1 MSGEKVEWVEIIE
14 PKTKEHMYANLA
26 TGECV
31 WDPPAGVPV
40 KKTDN
45 KQWWELFDHNTG
57 RFYYYN
63 ATSQKTVWHR
73 PPNCDIIPLAKL
85 QTLKQNT
92 EPSPGGG
99 SCGVVS
105 TPKEDEKKKETVST
119 QTPGRSIRA
128 LPPANIKLNTG
139 GNMPTPLNTSE
150 KASEEE
156 SASSPRTSRPH
167 HHHHHHHRHQDGC
180 RSGDSRNRRGSQSS
194 WRRNAQSQDSGRSSD
209 SSSVSVCRQGGEIKP
224 ALAPSPSTPLLK
236 KRSPSQAKA
245 NSFDT
250 NISIGGGYSLGQ
262 ENRVS
267 TQRPQ
272 RILTGSASN
281 HGISRS
287 HSFAQRQRAKEEEEA
302 MHEKYFIGDQLDKE
316 ISSMKNSAPAKLSPE
331 YSNFI
336 PPPLKLSYE
345 HSSRPLRETQSDIED
360 SNGAWGTSNKKQPS
374 GHSSDQETGT
384 ILELAESKRE
394 TSSLDDRSQEDYG
407 AGLPLQPHIIPLHRY
422 IVEQAKSS
430 GCYRFGQLPEEETD
444 SLNSDDDDGGGG
456 GTGKGHRDGM
466 DYDSDEFADDEAVS
480 NQESSSEED
489 DVLDELDPDF
499 LPTVHHHVYINTS
512 RGYIDPP
519 HYSDTAD
526 YADTPSLIDHSS
538 SLYCNTRVS
547 QHTVRPI
554 TNPIVPPH
562 ETQHTSLKRTKD
574 PPAPQLPPLY
584 SPILERSELGEAYYT
599 SAHSLPNTPSPMSTT
614 QYEQLSRLV
623 LNREKKLPSDSDIEK
638 YAQDNLNIHK
648 KGIFRKKFS
657 VRELLSWSKDPI
669 RKPMLVLSDKA
680 LKKEATEVFKMVQT
694 YMGDRK
700 GKQGSSP
707 DAVLLDICLLAHAKA
722 ALRDELYI
730 QICRQTTENPR
741 KDSLRKGWELMAI
754 CLYFF
759 PPSPKFQAYLEGYM
773 NRHRD
778 PSYDFPEVGKWPI
791 HVQVSH
797 YASVACKRL
806 QRIGVHGKRPIR
818 KPTLEEIEQARLQ
831 IFRPSM
837 FGSTLEEVMALQ
849 KGRFPHYK
857 LPWVQTTLSDEV
869 LRLQGTH
876 TEGIFRVSA
885 DVDEVSGLKQQLD
898 RWERPTEYTD
908 AHTPASLLKLWYREL
923 YEPLIPDSLYED
935 CISCSDD
942 PSMAGAIVDKLPPL
956 NRMVLAYLIRFL
968 QIFARPE
975 VVAVTK
981 MDASNL
987 AMVMAPNCLRCYC
1000 DEPRIMYENARK
1012 EMAFIRTLILNMDT
1026 AFMTGIL

>member
-1 MSGEKVEWVEIIE
+1 MLHHKRLSGIDLQTATSFLLRNSRGLLKLSR
-14 PKTKEHMYANLA
+14 PKPSQ
-26 TGECV
+26 V
-31 WDPPAGVPV
+31 I
-40 KKTDN
+40 
-45 KQWWELFDHNTG
+45 G
-57 RFYYYN
+57 RFYSKEDLIN
-63 ATSQKTVWHR
+63 M
-73 PPNCDIIPLAKL
+73 
-85 QTLKQNT
+85 TLKQNT

>member
-1 MSGEKVEWVEIIE
+1 M
-14 PKTKEHMYANLA
+14 
-26 TGECV
+26 
-31 WDPPAGVPV
+31 PA
-40 KKTDN
+40 
-45 KQWWELFDHNTG
+45 
-57 RFYYYN
+57 
-63 ATSQKTVWHR
+63 
-73 PPNCDIIPLAKL
+73 
-85 QTLKQNT
+85 
-92 EPSPGGG
+92 
-99 SCGVVS
+99 
-105 TPKEDEKKKETVST
+105 
-119 QTPGRSIRA
+119 
-128 LPPANIKLNTG
+128 
-139 GNMPTPLNTSE
+139 PLNTSE

-316 ISSMKNSAPAKLSPE
+316 MSSMKNSAPSKLSPE

-336 PPPLKLSYE
+336 PPPLKLNYE
-345 HSSRPLRETQSDIED
+345 HSRPLRETQSDIED
-360 SNGAWGTSNKKQPS
+360 SNGAWGTSHKKQLS
-374 GHSSDQETGT
+374 GHSSDQETVA

-407 AGLPLQPHIIPLHRY
+407 SGLPLQPHIIPLHRY

-489 DVLDELDPDF
+489 DVLDDLDPDF
-499 LPTVHHHVYINTS
+499 LPTAHHHVYINTS

-554 TNPIVPPH
+554 TNPVVPPH

-574 PPAPQLPPLY
+574 PPAPQLPLY

-599 SAHSLPNTPSPMSTT
+599 SAHSLPNTPSPMSTA

-700 GKQGSSP
+700 GKQGSSS
-707 DAVLLDICLLAHAKA
+707 DAVLLDICLLAHSKA

-741 KDSLRKGWELMAI
+741 KESLRKGWELMAI

-942 PSMAGAIVDKLPPL
+942 PSMAGAIVEKLPPL